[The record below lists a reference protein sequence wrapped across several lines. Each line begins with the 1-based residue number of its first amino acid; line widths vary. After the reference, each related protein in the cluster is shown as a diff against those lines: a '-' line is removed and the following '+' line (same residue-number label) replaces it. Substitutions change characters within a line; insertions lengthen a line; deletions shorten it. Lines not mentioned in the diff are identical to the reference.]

1 MNKAVIRKNKIMFR
15 GINYLILSL
24 NMEAYKYN
32 QKKKIEKSIKMAE
45 SRRAEIEMIRNK
57 YTEKNKDGL

>member
-1 MNKAVIRKNKIMFR
+1 MFK
-15 GINYLILSL
+15 GINHLILSL

-32 QKKKIEKSIKMAE
+32 QKKKIEKSIKMVE

>member
-1 MNKAVIRKNKIMFR
+1 MFR
-15 GINYLILSL
+15 GINHLILSL